1 MANGDPKKKKKP
13 KTGDIVKLTPAQKAR
28 VKASGKVKYKAKAV
42 VKKKTAR
49 PKSGDLVK
57 MTDKQK
63 ASFKKREG
71 IDVTITKAGGVR
83 GKGATRQFSTK
94 TVIKKKKK

>member
-1 MANGDPKKKKKP
+1 MIEDVIFKERNIMDDK
-13 KTGDIVKLTPAQKAR
+13 I
-28 VKASGKVKYKAKAV
+28 
-42 VKKKTAR
+42 
-49 PKSGDLVK
+49 DLVK